1 MSARAVAAI
10 AGVGATEFGRKLP
23 DTPLA
28 MTTAAITAAARDAG
42 LERTDIDG
50 LIVNV
55 GSPTGVD
62 YDVVADRM
70 GLPIRYVA
78 QTWSHGRWVAS
89 CIQEAAMAVAC
100 GLADVVAVVRAAST
114 SQRGGFGGRADVEGS
129 REGGGP
135 HGELPH
141 YGLTAPA
148 SGAAMSLRLYEQTY
162 GVDPAALGHVAVA
175 LRAGAALN
183 PRAVFRTPVTM
194 EDYLASPVLI
204 DPMRRLDFS
213 VSADGG
219 ICLLVTSAQR
229 AADCR
234 APVYITGM
242 QGIQAGR
249 EEFVFARPGL
259 GIQQQKRL
267 SFVPSER
274 DVAARRQANVEA
286 SDIDA
291 FYTYDAFSPLI
302 WYALERHG
310 FCRAGEAPDFCS
322 SGQIQLGRELPV
334 NTNGGMLSEGHL
346 SGFNHMLE
354 MVSQLRGACG
364 DRQVADARVVQWGS
378 CFGDALVV
386 SANAN

>member
-1 MSARAVAAI
+1 MSAVAAV
-10 AGVGATEFGRKLP
+10 AGVGATEFARESTA
-23 DTPLA
+23 TPLA
-28 MTTAAITAAARDAG
+28 MTAEAVVAATRDAG
-42 LERTDIDG
+42 LDRADIDG

-62 YDVVADRM
+62 YDVVADRL
-70 GLPIRYVA
+70 GLSARYVT

-89 CIQEAAMAVAC
+89 CVQEAAMAVAC
-100 GLADVVAVVRAAST
+100 GLADVVAVVRAAAT
-114 SQRGGFGGRADVEGS
+114 SRRGGFGGRADAEGS

-162 GVDPAALGHVAVA
+162 GVQPGQLGHVAVA
-175 LRAGAALN
+175 LRAGAASN
-183 PRAVFRTPVTM
+183 PRAVFRTPITM
-194 EDYLASPVLI
+194 ADYLASPMLI

-213 VSADGG
+213 ISADGAV
-219 ICLLVTSAQR
+219 CLLITSAER

-234 APVYITGM
+234 APIYITGM

-249 EEFVFARPGL
+249 EEFVFGRPGM
-259 GIQQQKRL
+259 GIQQQRRGA
-267 SFVPSER
+267 FVPTER
-274 DVAARRQANVEA
+274 DLAARRQAGVEA
-286 SDIDA
+286 SDVDA

-310 FCRAGEAPDFCS
+310 FCGEGEAPAFCAD
-322 SGQIQLGRELPV
+322 GRIRVGGALPV

-346 SGFNHMLE
+346 SGFNHLLE
-354 MVSQLRGACG
+354 MVGQLRGDCG

-378 CFGDALVV
+378 CFGDGLVM
-386 SANAN
+386 SADAR